1 MQLTWIDWAIVIA
14 SILICFVP
22 ALFYA
27 KRSSQSTS
35 EFFASGRSVPWWLAG
50 LSMVATTFSSDTPN
64 WVTEQVRKYGVAGNW
79 QWWAFVLTGVAT
91 VFFFARLWRRSGV
104 MTDLEFY
111 EHRYSGASA
120 SVVRGFRAVYLG
132 LFFNCFIMG
141 MVTLAACKI
150 ANILFGMP
158 AWQTILICGVLNIFF
173 AAHSGLWGVLVIDM
187 VQFFIKMTAVFAAA
201 WFSLVEVGERLVGK
215 GAGGWAGLKALVAK
229 LSTQQVVIPKVQKVV
244 DGVAQ
249 VKDGV
254 PVMVDGQP
262 VMSLINGTGQPFLDL
277 LPNFSMS
284 ELALMIFIVPIAIGW
299 WANWYP
305 GAEPGGGSYIAQR
318 MLASKSEKDSLGGT
332 LFFNIA
338 HYVLRPWPWIITA
351 LCSIIVYPD
360 LASIKAAFPAADV
373 TLIGHDSA
381 FPAMLKF
388 LPVGFVGLMVGGLI
402 AANSSTILTHLNW
415 GSSYLVHD
423 FYRRFINKDATEGHY
438 INVGRFSTVALYVI
452 AACLSYT
459 LESAQSAFQVLISVG
474 AGTGS
479 LYIIRWYWYR
489 VNAWAEV
496 VAMVSSVA
504 VTVMFLLCDKFGTG
518 SGGLVLAAIGSL
530 LLLLGVASDTDYKP
544 EFSAKVVAGYMLPF
558 LPLAFVMLN
567 SVPNSLT
574 MLMAFASLAFAVRRL
589 FVADVTGEPT
599 AHTSLRLA
607 GLLVVAV
614 GLVVK
619 GLTDLGYADVL
630 FGGGFAYRTLWTV
643 GLTTLCWLSACFIA
657 PATDKATLI
666 AFYRKVKPAGPGWTA
681 IRAEAGVTDTEV
693 AQENRIGS
701 AFLGWISGCAVIW
714 SSLFA
719 IGNFL
724 YSSGDPT
731 RLKMA
736 WILTAVF
743 AVSAYVLLKV
753 TQQLWADSTASQARE
768 DARLK
773 QG

>member
-27 KRSSQSTS
+27 KRSGESTD

-111 EHRYSGASA
+111 EHRYSGKAASL
-120 SVVRGFRAVYLG
+120 VRGFRAVYLG

-158 AWQTILICGVLNIFF
+158 AWQTIVICGVLNVVF
-173 AAHSGLWGVLVIDM
+173 AAHSGLWGVLIIDM
-187 VQFFIKMTAVFAAA
+187 IQFFIKMTAVFAAA

-215 GAGGWAGLKALVAK
+215 DAGAWAGLKALVEK
-229 LSTQQVVIPKVQKVV
+229 LSTQQVVTT
-244 DGVAQ
+244 
-249 VKDGV
+249 DGV
-254 PVMVDGQP
+254 PVMSVA
-262 VMSLINGTGQPFLDL
+262 NGSGQPFLDL
-277 LPNFSMS
+277 LPNFTMS
-284 ELALMIFIVPIAIGW
+284 ELALMIFILPIAISW

-351 LCSIIVYPD
+351 LCSIIIYPD
-360 LASIKAAFPAADV
+360 LASIKSAFPAADQS
-373 TLIGHDSA
+373 LIGHDSA

-438 INVGRFSTVALYVI
+438 INVGRVSTVVLYVF
-452 AACLSYT
+452 AAVLSLFMT
-459 LESAQSAFQVLISVG
+459 SAQQAFEVLLSIG
-474 AGTGS
+474 AGTG
-479 LYIIRWYWYR
+479 LIYIARWFWWR
-489 VNAWAEV
+489 VSAWCEI
-496 VAMVSSVA
+496 VAMV
-504 VTVMFLLCDKFGTG
+504 M
-518 SGGLVLAAIGSL
+518 SL
-530 LLLLGVASDTDYKP
+530 LTSLAVPLLMPDTD
-544 EFSAKVVAGYMLPF
+544 
-558 LPLAFVMLN
+558 
-567 SVPNSLT
+567 
-574 MLMAFASLAFAVRRL
+574 FATRTIVQ
-589 FVADVTGEPT
+589 
-599 AHTSLRLA
+599 
-607 GLLVVAV
+607 V
-614 GLVVK
+614 GI
-619 GLTDLGYADVL
+619 
-630 FGGGFAYRTLWTV
+630 
-643 GLTTLCWLSACFIA
+643 TTLAWLITAYVG
-657 PATDKATLI
+657 PETDRETLI
-666 AFYRKVKPAGPGWTA
+666 SFYRKVKPVGPGWTD

-724 YSSGDPT
+724 YAAGDPS

-743 AVSAYVLLKV
+743 AVSGYVLLKV

-768 DARLK
+768 DDRLR